1 MSDFSISFSEVKSN
15 QQYNSLKS
23 KTEAQSLSDVS
34 IFSADNNPDN
44 APKTL
49 TKEELKA
56 QKKRQKAEAKA
67 ERKRIANTPD
77 GVIQGG
83 KQGSTAGD
91 CWLLAEMN
99 SMSKTDW
106 GKKALKEAITTD
118 DEGNFTVHFK
128 GINKDIKITKKE
140 FEKAQKNSDYSSG
153 DADALLLEIAVER
166 HFSETNLN
174 NGSIKG
180 NDLAGEDSLQYLL
193 TGKKGRQTYQSH
205 EMEIV
210 LKAMGEKS
218 ENNNGIS
225 ATYIYHDNNP
235 DNAGDMDHAMSI
247 QRVILDDKGN
257 IDKVVVL
264 DSYHPEKTQELS
276 YKTFINNVKLFGYVT
291 TPEEKSK

>member
-49 TKEELKA
+49 TKEELKT
-56 QKKRQKAEAKA
+56 QKKQQKAEAKA

-153 DADALLLEIAVER
+153 DADA
-166 HFSETNLN
+166 
-174 NGSIKG
+174 
-180 NDLAGEDSLQYLL
+180 
-193 TGKKGRQTYQSH
+193 TGKKGRQTNQSH
-205 EMEIV
+205 EMEIL
-210 LKAMGEKS
+210 LKAMGKNP